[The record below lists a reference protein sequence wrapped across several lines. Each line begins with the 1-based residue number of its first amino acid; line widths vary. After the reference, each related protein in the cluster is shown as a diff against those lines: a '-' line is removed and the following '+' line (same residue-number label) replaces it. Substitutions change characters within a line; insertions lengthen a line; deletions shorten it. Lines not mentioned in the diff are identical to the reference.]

1 MKNKKGFTLVELLAV
16 IVILGV
22 LLMIAVPAVQN
33 VIKKTKNNATQKQA
47 ELFIDAAKKMA
58 IIDEPTND
66 KVIYKL
72 SDLDSSV
79 DTNRFTGMVVALK
92 ENGSYKYYIYLNDS
106 VNKKTIGN
114 NNDNN
119 NNNNDNDNNN
129 DSIFQFASE
138 DEINEN
144 VTDGGKI
151 FKEDS
156 TPIIKVNNNTYSYSN
171 TNNTLDTY
179 HSYSVKENVIVT
191 VGDNTYTGIVI
202 KSGTTI
208 RVLLTQQKTIMSYTS
223 IKSKLTTKT
232 TIPTLEDIKILSGNS
247 NISNNFCDGK
257 YTTQADC
264 SSGFKS
270 GYNAGVA
277 IWLSCGNSDSCPC
290 KENGDI
296 TSGTAYCPRLAV
308 NGSIHTRGLA
318 SSGIYF
324 MPVIEAGPSQV
335 KSSS

>member
-1 MKNKKGFTLVELLAV
+1 
-16 IVILGV
+16 
-22 LLMIAVPAVQN
+22 
-33 VIKKTKNNATQKQA
+33 
-47 ELFIDAAKKMA
+47 
-58 IIDEPTND
+58 
-66 KVIYKL
+66 
-72 SDLDSSV
+72 
-79 DTNRFTGMVVALK
+79 
-92 ENGSYKYYIYLNDS
+92 
-106 VNKKTIGN
+106 
-114 NNDNN
+114 
-119 NNNNDNDNNN
+119 
-129 DSIFQFASE
+129 
-138 DEINEN
+138 
-144 VTDGGKI
+144 
-151 FKEDS
+151 
-156 TPIIKVNNNTYSYSN
+156 
-171 TNNTLDTY
+171 
-179 HSYSVKENVIVT
+179 
-191 VGDNTYTGIVI
+191 
-202 KSGTTI
+202 
-208 RVLLTQQKTIMSYTS
+208 MSYTS

-257 YTTQADC
+257 YTAQADC

-324 MPVIEAGPSQV
+324 MPVIEADPSQV

>member
-33 VIKKTKNNATQKQA
+33 VIKKAKNNATQKQA

-58 IIDEPTND
+58 IIDEATSD
-66 KVIYKL
+66 MVIYKL
-72 SDLDSSV
+72 IDLDSDV
-79 DTNRFTGMVVALK
+79 DKNRFTGMVVALK

-114 NNDNN
+114 NNNN
-119 NNNNDNDNNN
+119 
-129 DSIFQFASE
+129 IFEFASE
-138 DEINEN
+138 DKINEK
-144 VTDGGKI
+144 VTDGVKE
-151 FKEDS
+151 FKEGS
-156 TPIIKVNNNTYSYSN
+156 TQIIKVNNNTYSYSN
-171 TNNTLDTY
+171 NSNTLNPY
-179 HSYSVKENVIVT
+179 HSYSVKENVTVT
-191 VGDNTYTGIVI
+191 VGNNSYTGIVI
-202 KSGTTI
+202 KSRGTI
-208 RVLLTQQKTIMSYTS
+208 RVLLTQQKAIMSYTS
-223 IKSKLTTKT
+223 IKNNLITGT
-232 TIPTLEDIKILSGNS
+232 TIPTLEDIKILSGN
-247 NISNNFCDGK
+247 NTISNNFCDGK
-257 YTTQADC
+257 YTAQADC

-296 TSGTAYCPRLAV
+296 TPGTTYCPRLAV

-324 MPVIEAGPSQV
+324 MPVIEAEPSQV
-335 KSSS
+335 KLSS

>member
-58 IIDEPTND
+58 IIDEATSD
-66 KVIYKL
+66 MLIYKL
-72 SDLDSSV
+72 SDLDSDV
-79 DTNRFTGMVVALK
+79 DKNRFTGMVVALK

-114 NNDNN
+114 NN
-119 NNNNDNDNNN
+119 NND
-129 DSIFQFASE
+129 IFEFASE
-138 DEINEN
+138 DKINEK
-144 VTDGGKI
+144 VTDGVKK

-156 TPIIKVNNNTYSYSN
+156 TKIIKVNNNTYSYSN
-171 TNNTLDTY
+171 NSNTLNTY
-179 HSYSVKENVIVT
+179 YSVKENVTVT
-191 VGDNTYTGIVI
+191 VDNNTYTGIVI
-202 KSGTTI
+202 KSRDTI
-208 RVLLTQQKTIMSYTS
+208 RVLLTQLKTIMSYTS
-223 IKSKLTTKT
+223 IKNNLITGK
-232 TIPTLEDIKILSGNS
+232 TIPTLEDIKILSGN
-247 NISNNFCDGK
+247 NTISNNFCDGK
-257 YTTQADC
+257 YTAQADC

-296 TSGTAYCPRLAV
+296 TSGTTYCPRLAV
-308 NGSIHTRGLA
+308 NGSIHTRRLA
-318 SSGIYF
+318 SSGIYI
-324 MPVIEAGPSQV
+324 MSVIEVKPSQV

>member
-58 IIDEPTND
+58 IIDEATSD
-66 KVIYKL
+66 MVIYKL
-72 SDLDSSV
+72 SDLDSDV
-79 DTNRFTGMVVALK
+79 DKNRFTGMVVALK

-114 NNDNN
+114 NNDV
-119 NNNNDNDNNN
+119 
-129 DSIFQFASE
+129 FEFASE
-138 DEINEN
+138 DKINEN
-144 VTDGGKI
+144 VTDGGNV
-151 FKEDS
+151 FSEQ
-156 TPIIKVNNNTYSYSN
+156 TQIIQVKDKKYSYSN
-171 TNNTLDTY
+171 TNNTLNPY
-179 HSYSVKENVIVT
+179 HSYSVKENVTVT

-202 KSGTTI
+202 KSRDTI

-223 IKSKLTTKT
+223 IKKNKSIVGA
-232 TIPTLEDIKILSGNS
+232 TIPTLEDIKILSGN
-247 NISNNFCDGK
+247 NTISNNFCDGK
-257 YTTQADC
+257 YTAQADC

-296 TSGTAYCPRLAV
+296 TSGTTYCPRLAV

-324 MPVIEAGPSQV
+324 MPVIEAEPSQV

>member
-16 IVILGV
+16 IIILGV

-58 IIDEPTND
+58 IIDEATSD
-66 KVIYKL
+66 MVIYKL
-72 SDLDSSV
+72 RDLDSSV

-114 NNDNN
+114 NDNN
-119 NNNNDNDNNN
+119 
-129 DSIFQFASE
+129 IFKFASE
-138 DEINEN
+138 DKINEK
-144 VTDGGKI
+144 VTDGGNV
-151 FKEDS
+151 FSEQ
-156 TPIIKVNNNTYSYSN
+156 TQIINVNNNTYSYSN
-171 TNNTLDTY
+171 TNNTLKPY
-179 HSYSVKENVIVT
+179 HFYSVKENVTVT
-191 VGDNTYTGIVI
+191 VGNNSYTGIVI

-208 RVLLTQQKTIMSYTS
+208 RVLLTQQRTIMSYTS
-223 IKSKLTTKT
+223 IKNNLTTKT
-232 TIPTLEDIKILSGNS
+232 TIPTLEDIKILSGN
-247 NISNNFCDGK
+247 NTISNNFCDGK
-257 YTTQADC
+257 YTAQADC
-264 SSGFKS
+264 SSGFRSDYK
-270 GYNAGVA
+270 ADVA

-296 TSGTAYCPRLAV
+296 TLGTTYCPRLAT

-324 MPVIEAGPSQV
+324 MPVIEAEPSQV

>member
-58 IIDEPTND
+58 IIDEATSD
-66 KVIYKL
+66 MVIYKL
-72 SDLDSSV
+72 SDLDS
-79 DTNRFTGMVVALK
+79 DADKNRFTGMVVALK

-114 NNDNN
+114 NN
-119 NNNNDNDNNN
+119 NND
-129 DSIFQFASE
+129 IFEFASE
-138 DEINEN
+138 DKINEK
-144 VTDGGKI
+144 VTDGVKK
-151 FKEDS
+151 FKEGS
-156 TPIIKVNNNTYSYSN
+156 TQIIKVNNNTYSYSN
-171 TNNTLDTY
+171 NSNTLNTY
-179 HSYSVKENVIVT
+179 YSVKENVTVT

-202 KSGTTI
+202 KSRDTI

-223 IKSKLTTKT
+223 IKKNLITGT
-232 TIPTLEDIKILSGNS
+232 TIPTLEDIKILSGN
-247 NISNNFCDGK
+247 NTISNNFCDGK
-257 YTTQADC
+257 YTAQADC

-296 TSGTAYCPRLAV
+296 TSGTTYCPRLAV

-324 MPVIEAGPSQV
+324 MPVIEAEPSQV

>member
-58 IIDEPTND
+58 IIDEATND

-114 NNDNN
+114 NND
-119 NNNNDNDNNN
+119 
-129 DSIFQFASE
+129 SIFEFASE

-151 FKEDS
+151 FEEKS
-156 TPIIKVNNNTYSYSN
+156 TSIIKVNNNTYSYTN
-171 TNNTLDTY
+171 TNNTLITY
-179 HSYSVKENVIVT
+179 HSYSVKENVTVT
-191 VGDNTYTGIVI
+191 VDKNTYTGIVI
-202 KSGTTI
+202 KSRDTI
-208 RVLLTQQKTIMSYTS
+208 RVLLTQQRTIMSYTS

-257 YTTQADC
+257 YTAQADC

-290 KENGDI
+290 KENGA
-296 TSGTAYCPRLAV
+296 TTQGTTYCPRLAV

-324 MPVIEAGPSQV
+324 MPVIEADSSQV

>member
-58 IIDEPTND
+58 IIDEATSD
-66 KVIYKL
+66 MVIYKL
-72 SDLDSSV
+72 SDLDSDV
-79 DTNRFTGMVVALK
+79 DKNRFTGMVVALK

-114 NNDNN
+114 NN
-119 NNNNDNDNNN
+119 NND
-129 DSIFQFASE
+129 IFEFASE
-138 DEINEN
+138 DKINEK
-144 VTDGGKI
+144 VTDGVKK
-151 FKEDS
+151 FKEGS
-156 TPIIKVNNNTYSYSN
+156 TQIIKVNNNTYSYSN
-171 TNNTLDTY
+171 NSNTLNTY
-179 HSYSVKENVIVT
+179 YSVKENVTVT

-202 KSGTTI
+202 KSGNTI

-223 IKSKLTTKT
+223 IKNNLITGT
-232 TIPTLEDIKILSGNS
+232 TIPTLEDIKILSGN
-247 NISNNFCDGK
+247 NTISNNFCDGK
-257 YTTQADC
+257 YTAQADC
-264 SSGFKS
+264 LSGFKS

-296 TSGTAYCPRLAV
+296 TSGTTYCPRLAT

-324 MPVIEAGPSQV
+324 MPVIEVKPSQV

>member
-33 VIKKTKNNATQKQA
+33 VIKKTKNNAPQKQA

-58 IIDEPTND
+58 IIDEPAND

-114 NNDNN
+114 NND
-119 NNNNDNDNNN
+119 
-129 DSIFQFASE
+129 SIFQFARE
-138 DEINEN
+138 DDINEN
-144 VTDGGKI
+144 VTDGGKD
-151 FKEDS
+151 FKKDS
-156 TPIIKVNNNTYSYSN
+156 TQIIQVKDKKYSYSN
-171 TNNTLDTY
+171 TNNTLNTY
-179 HSYSVKENVIVT
+179 YSVKENVTVT
-191 VGDNTYTGIVI
+191 VDKNTYTGIVI
-202 KSGTTI
+202 KSRDTI

-223 IKSKLTTKT
+223 IQSNKSIVGT

-290 KENGDI
+290 KENGA
-296 TSGTAYCPRLAV
+296 TTQGTTYCPRLAV

-324 MPVIEAGPSQV
+324 MPVIEADPSQV

>member
-58 IIDEPTND
+58 IIDEATSD
-66 KVIYKL
+66 MVIYKL
-72 SDLDSSV
+72 RDLDSSV

-114 NNDNN
+114 NNNG
-119 NNNNDNDNNN
+119 
-129 DSIFQFASE
+129 IFEFASE
-138 DEINEN
+138 DKINEK
-144 VTDGGKI
+144 VTDGGNV
-151 FKEDS
+151 FSEQ
-156 TPIIKVNNNTYSYSN
+156 TQIINVNNNTYSYSN
-171 TNNTLDTY
+171 TNNTLKPY
-179 HSYSVKENVIVT
+179 HFYSVKENVTVT
-191 VGDNTYTGIVI
+191 VGNNSYTGIVI
-202 KSGTTI
+202 KSRDTI

-223 IKSKLTTKT
+223 IEKNKSIVGT

-247 NISNNFCDGK
+247 TISNNFCDGK
-257 YTTQADC
+257 YTAQADC

-296 TSGTAYCPRLAV
+296 TSGTTYCPRLAT

-324 MPVIEAGPSQV
+324 MPVIEAEPSQV

>member
-22 LLMIAVPAVQN
+22 LLMIAVTAVQN

-58 IIDEPTND
+58 IIDEATSD
-66 KVIYKL
+66 MLIYKL

-92 ENGSYKYYIYLNDS
+92 ENESYKYYIYLNDS

-114 NNDNN
+114 NDNN
-119 NNNNDNDNNN
+119 
-129 DSIFQFASE
+129 IFKFASE
-138 DEINEN
+138 DKINEK
-144 VTDGGKI
+144 VTDGGNV
-151 FKEDS
+151 FSEQ
-156 TPIIKVNNNTYSYSN
+156 TQIINVNNNTYSYSN
-171 TNNTLDTY
+171 TNNTLKPY
-179 HSYSVKENVIVT
+179 HSYSVKENVTVT
-191 VGDNTYTGIVI
+191 VGNNSYTGIVI

-223 IKSKLTTKT
+223 IEKNKSIVGT
-232 TIPTLEDIKILSGNS
+232 TIPTLEDIKILSGN
-247 NISNNFCDGK
+247 NTISNNFCDGK
-257 YTTQADC
+257 YTAQADC
-264 SSGFKS
+264 SSGFRSDYK
-270 GYNAGVA
+270 ADVA

-296 TSGTAYCPRLAV
+296 TSGTTYCPRLAT

-324 MPVIEAGPSQV
+324 MPVIEAEPSQV

>member
-16 IVILGV
+16 IIILGV

-58 IIDEPTND
+58 IIDEATSD
-66 KVIYKL
+66 MVIYKL
-72 SDLDSSV
+72 SDLDSDV
-79 DTNRFTGMVVALK
+79 DKNRFTGMVVALK

-114 NNDNN
+114 NN
-119 NNNNDNDNNN
+119 NNNND
-129 DSIFQFASE
+129 IFEFASE
-138 DEINEN
+138 DNINEN
-144 VTDGGKI
+144 VTDGVKK
-151 FKEDS
+151 FKEGS
-156 TPIIKVNNNTYSYSN
+156 TQIIKVNNNTYSYSN
-171 TNNTLDTY
+171 NSNTLNTY
-179 HSYSVKENVIVT
+179 YSVKENVTVT

-202 KSGTTI
+202 KSRDTI

-223 IKSKLTTKT
+223 IKKNLITGT
-232 TIPTLEDIKILSGNS
+232 TIPTLEDIKILSGN
-247 NISNNFCDGK
+247 NTISNNFCDGK
-257 YTTQADC
+257 YTAQADC

-296 TSGTAYCPRLAV
+296 TSGTTYCPRLAV

-324 MPVIEAGPSQV
+324 MPVIEVKPSQV

>member
-58 IIDEPTND
+58 IIDEATSD
-66 KVIYKL
+66 MVIYKL
-72 SDLDSSV
+72 RDLDSSV

-114 NNDNN
+114 NN
-119 NNNNDNDNNN
+119 ND
-129 DSIFQFASE
+129 IFEFASE
-138 DEINEN
+138 DKINEK
-144 VTDGGKI
+144 VTDGGNV
-151 FKEDS
+151 FSEQ
-156 TPIIKVNNNTYSYSN
+156 TQIIQVKDKKYSYSN
-171 TNNTLDTY
+171 TNNTLKPY
-179 HSYSVKENVIVT
+179 HSYSVKENVTVT
-191 VGDNTYTGIVI
+191 VGNNSYTGIVI
-202 KSGTTI
+202 KSVTTI

-223 IKSKLTTKT
+223 IKNNLTTKT
-232 TIPTLEDIKILSGNS
+232 TIPTLEDIKILSGN
-247 NISNNFCDGK
+247 NTISNNFCDGK
-257 YTTQADC
+257 YTAQADC
-264 SSGFKS
+264 SSGFTG
-270 GYNAGVA
+270 GYKAGVA

-290 KENGDI
+290 KENGD
-296 TSGTAYCPRLAV
+296 TTPGTTYCPRLAT

-324 MPVIEAGPSQV
+324 MPVIEAEPSQV

>member
-58 IIDEPTND
+58 IIDEATSD
-66 KVIYKL
+66 MVIYKL
-72 SDLDSSV
+72 SDLDSDV
-79 DTNRFTGMVVALK
+79 DKNRFTGMVVALK

-114 NNDNN
+114 NN
-119 NNNNDNDNNN
+119 NNND
-129 DSIFQFASE
+129 IFEFASE
-138 DEINEN
+138 DNINEN
-144 VTDGGKI
+144 VTDGVKK
-151 FKEDS
+151 FKEGS
-156 TPIIKVNNNTYSYSN
+156 TQIIKVNNNTYSYSN
-171 TNNTLDTY
+171 NSNTLNTY
-179 HSYSVKENVIVT
+179 YSVKENVTVT
-191 VGDNTYTGIVI
+191 VGNNSYTGIVI

-223 IKSKLTTKT
+223 IKKNLITGT
-232 TIPTLEDIKILSGNS
+232 TIPTLEDIKILSGN
-247 NISNNFCDGK
+247 NTISNNFCDGK
-257 YTTQADC
+257 YTAQADC

-296 TSGTAYCPRLAV
+296 TSGTTYCPRLAV

-324 MPVIEAGPSQV
+324 MPVIEVKPSQV

>member
-1 MKNKKGFTLVELLAV
+1 
-16 IVILGV
+16 
-22 LLMIAVPAVQN
+22 
-33 VIKKTKNNATQKQA
+33 
-47 ELFIDAAKKMA
+47 
-58 IIDEPTND
+58 
-66 KVIYKL
+66 
-72 SDLDSSV
+72 
-79 DTNRFTGMVVALK
+79 MVVALK

-106 VNKKTIGN
+106 VNKKTIS

-119 NNNNDNDNNN
+119 ND
-129 DSIFQFASE
+129 IFEFASE
-138 DEINEN
+138 DKINEK
-144 VTDGGKI
+144 VTDGGKE
-151 FKEDS
+151 FKEGS
-156 TPIIKVNNNTYSYSN
+156 TQIIKVNNNTYSYSN
-171 TNNTLDTY
+171 NNNTLNTY
-179 HSYSVKENVIVT
+179 YSVKENVTVT
-191 VGDNTYTGIVI
+191 VGNNSYTGIVI

-223 IKSKLTTKT
+223 IKNNLITGT
-232 TIPTLEDIKILSGNS
+232 TIPTLEDIKILIGN
-247 NISNNFCDGK
+247 NTISNNFCDGK
-257 YTTQADC
+257 YTAQADC

-296 TSGTAYCPRLAV
+296 TPGTTYCPRLAV

-324 MPVIEAGPSQV
+324 MPVIEAEPSQV

>member
-58 IIDEPTND
+58 IIDEATSD
-66 KVIYKL
+66 MVIYKL

-79 DTNRFTGMVVALK
+79 DTNRFTGMVVASK

-114 NNDNN
+114 NN
-119 NNNNDNDNNN
+119 ND
-129 DSIFQFASE
+129 IFKFASE

-151 FKEDS
+151 FEEKS
-156 TPIIKVNNNTYSYSN
+156 TTIIKVNNNTYSYSD
-171 TNNTLDTY
+171 TNNTLNTY
-179 HSYSVKENVIVT
+179 YSVKENVTVT

-202 KSGTTI
+202 KSRDTI

-257 YTTQADC
+257 YTAQADC

-277 IWLSCGNSDSCPC
+277 IWLSCGNSDSCSC
-290 KENGDI
+290 QENGD
-296 TSGTAYCPRLAV
+296 TTPGTAYCPRLAV

-324 MPVIEAGPSQV
+324 MPVIEADPSQV

>member
-22 LLMIAVPAVQN
+22 LLMIAVTAVQN

-58 IIDEPTND
+58 IIDEATSD
-66 KVIYKL
+66 MVIYKL
-72 SDLDSSV
+72 RDLDSSV

-114 NNDNN
+114 NNNG
-119 NNNNDNDNNN
+119 
-129 DSIFQFASE
+129 IFEFASE
-138 DEINEN
+138 DKINEK
-144 VTDGGKI
+144 VTDGGNV
-151 FKEDS
+151 FSEQ
-156 TPIIKVNNNTYSYSN
+156 TQIINVNNNTYSYSN
-171 TNNTLDTY
+171 NSNTLNTY
-179 HSYSVKENVIVT
+179 YSVKENVTVT
-191 VGDNTYTGIVI
+191 VGNNSYTGIVI
-202 KSGTTI
+202 KSRDTI

-223 IKSKLTTKT
+223 IKNNLITGK
-232 TIPTLEDIKILSGNS
+232 TIPTLEDIKILSGN
-247 NISNNFCDGK
+247 NTISNNFCDGK
-257 YTTQADC
+257 YTAQADC

-296 TSGTAYCPRLAV
+296 TSGTTYCPRLAV

-324 MPVIEAGPSQV
+324 MAVIEAEPSQV

>member
-58 IIDEPTND
+58 IIDEATSD
-66 KVIYKL
+66 MVIYKL

-106 VNKKTIGN
+106 VNKKTI
-114 NNDNN
+114 DNN
-119 NNNNDNDNNN
+119 NND
-129 DSIFQFASE
+129 IFEFASE
-138 DEINEN
+138 DKINEN
-144 VTDGGKI
+144 VTDGGNV
-151 FKEDS
+151 FSEQ
-156 TPIIKVNNNTYSYSN
+156 TQIINVNNNTYSYSN
-171 TNNTLDTY
+171 SSNTLNPY
-179 HSYSVKENVIVT
+179 HSYSVKENVTVT
-191 VGDNTYTGIVI
+191 VGNNSYTGIVI

-223 IKSKLTTKT
+223 IKNNLITGK
-232 TIPTLEDIKILSGNS
+232 TIPTLEDIKILSGN
-247 NISNNFCDGK
+247 NTISNNFCDGK
-257 YTTQADC
+257 YTAQADC
-264 SSGFKS
+264 SSGFTG
-270 GYNAGVA
+270 GYKAGVA

-296 TSGTAYCPRLAV
+296 TSGTTYCPRLAT

-324 MPVIEAGPSQV
+324 MPVIEAEPSQV

>member
-114 NNDNN
+114 NN
-119 NNNNDNDNNN
+119 ND
-129 DSIFQFASE
+129 IFKFASE

-151 FKEDS
+151 FEEKS
-156 TPIIKVNNNTYSYSN
+156 TRIIKVNNNTYSYTN
-171 TNNTLDTY
+171 TNNTLITY

-202 KSGTTI
+202 KSRDTI
-208 RVLLTQQKTIMSYTS
+208 RVLLTQQRTIMSYTS

-257 YTTQADC
+257 YTAQADC

-324 MPVIEAGPSQV
+324 MPVIEADPSQV

>member
-33 VIKKTKNNATQKQA
+33 VIKKAKNNATQKQA
-47 ELFIDAAKKMA
+47 ELFIDAAKKMT
-58 IIDEPTND
+58 IIDEATSD
-66 KVIYKL
+66 MVIYKL
-72 SDLDSSV
+72 SDLDSDV
-79 DTNRFTGMVVALK
+79 DKNRFTGMVVALK

-114 NNDNN
+114 NNN
-119 NNNNDNDNNN
+119 
-129 DSIFQFASE
+129 IFEFASE
-138 DEINEN
+138 DKINEK
-144 VTDGGKI
+144 VTDGVKE
-151 FKEDS
+151 FKEGS
-156 TPIIKVNNNTYSYSN
+156 TQIIKVNNNTYSYSN
-171 TNNTLDTY
+171 TNNTLNPY
-179 HSYSVKENVIVT
+179 HSYSVKENVTVT
-191 VGDNTYTGIVI
+191 VGNNSYTGIVI

-208 RVLLTQQKTIMSYTS
+208 RVLLTQQKAIMSYTS
-223 IKSKLTTKT
+223 IKNNLITGT
-232 TIPTLEDIKILSGNS
+232 TIPTLEDIKILSGN
-247 NISNNFCDGK
+247 NTISNNFCDGK
-257 YTTQADC
+257 YTAQADC

-296 TSGTAYCPRLAV
+296 TPGTTYCPRLAV

-324 MPVIEAGPSQV
+324 MPVIEAEPSQV
-335 KSSS
+335 KLSS

>member
-33 VIKKTKNNATQKQA
+33 VIKKAKNNATQKQA

-58 IIDEPTND
+58 IIDEATSD
-66 KVIYKL
+66 MVIYKL
-72 SDLDSSV
+72 SDLDSDV
-79 DTNRFTGMVVALK
+79 DKNRFTGMVVALK

-106 VNKKTIGN
+106 VNKKTIC
-114 NNDNN
+114 NN
-119 NNNNDNDNNN
+119 NNNNNN
-129 DSIFQFASE
+129 IFEFASE
-138 DEINEN
+138 DKINEK
-144 VTDGGKI
+144 VTDGVKE
-151 FKEDS
+151 FKEGS
-156 TPIIKVNNNTYSYSN
+156 TPIIQVKDKKYSYSN
-171 TNNTLDTY
+171 NINTLNTY
-179 HSYSVKENVIVT
+179 YSVKENVTVT

-202 KSGTTI
+202 KSRGTI

-223 IKSKLTTKT
+223 IKNNLITGT
-232 TIPTLEDIKILSGNS
+232 TIPTLEDIKILSGN
-247 NISNNFCDGK
+247 NTISNNFCDGK
-257 YTTQADC
+257 YTAQADC

-296 TSGTAYCPRLAV
+296 TSGATYCPRLAV

-324 MPVIEAGPSQV
+324 MPVIEESHH
-335 KSSS
+335 K

>member
-58 IIDEPTND
+58 IIDEATSD
-66 KVIYKL
+66 MVIYKL
-72 SDLDSSV
+72 SDLDSDV
-79 DTNRFTGMVVALK
+79 DKNRFTGMVVALK

-114 NNDNN
+114 NDNN
-119 NNNNDNDNNN
+119 
-129 DSIFQFASE
+129 IFKFASE
-138 DEINEN
+138 DNINEN

-151 FKEDS
+151 FEEKS
-156 TPIIKVNNNTYSYSN
+156 TPIVKVNNNTYSYSN
-171 TNNTLDTY
+171 NTLNKYYHAGEEVTVAIDNNTNY
-179 HSYSVKENVIVT
+179 KGV
-191 VGDNTYTGIVI
+191 VI

-223 IKSKLTTKT
+223 IKIKLTTKT

-257 YTTQADC
+257 YTAQADC

-296 TSGTAYCPRLAV
+296 TSGTTYCPRLAV

-324 MPVIEAGPSQV
+324 MPVIEAEPSQV

>member
-58 IIDEPTND
+58 IIDETTSD
-66 KVIYKL
+66 MVIYKL

-79 DTNRFTGMVVALK
+79 DKNRFTGMVVALK

-114 NNDNN
+114 NN
-119 NNNNDNDNNN
+119 NDV
-129 DSIFQFASE
+129 FEFASE
-138 DEINEN
+138 DKINEK
-144 VTDGGKI
+144 VTDGGNV
-151 FKEDS
+151 FSEQ
-156 TPIIKVNNNTYSYSN
+156 TQIINVNNNTYSYSN
-171 TNNTLDTY
+171 TNNTLKPY
-179 HSYSVKENVIVT
+179 HSYSVKENVTVT
-191 VGDNTYTGIVI
+191 VGNNSYTGIVI

-223 IKSKLTTKT
+223 IEKNKSIVGT
-232 TIPTLEDIKILSGNS
+232 TIPTLEDIKILSGN
-247 NISNNFCDGK
+247 NTISNNFCDGK
-257 YTTQADC
+257 YTAQADC
-264 SSGFKS
+264 SSGFTG
-270 GYNAGVA
+270 GYKAGVA

-290 KENGDI
+290 KENGD
-296 TSGTAYCPRLAV
+296 TTPGTTYCPRLAT

-324 MPVIEAGPSQV
+324 MPVIEAEPSQV

>member
-58 IIDEPTND
+58 IIDEATSD
-66 KVIYKL
+66 MVIYKL
-72 SDLDSSV
+72 RDLDSSV

-114 NNDNN
+114 NDNN
-119 NNNNDNDNNN
+119 
-129 DSIFQFASE
+129 IFEFASE
-138 DEINEN
+138 DKINEK
-144 VTDGGKI
+144 VTDGGKD

-156 TPIIKVNNNTYSYSN
+156 TPIIQVKDKKYSYSN
-171 TNNTLDTY
+171 NSNTLNPY
-179 HSYSVKENVIVT
+179 HSYSVKENVTVT
-191 VGDNTYTGIVI
+191 VGNNSYTGIVI

-223 IKSKLTTKT
+223 IEKNKSIVGT

-247 NISNNFCDGK
+247 TISNNFCDGK
-257 YTTQADC
+257 YTAQADC

-296 TSGTAYCPRLAV
+296 TSGTTYCPRLAV

-324 MPVIEAGPSQV
+324 MPVIEVKPSQV

>member
-33 VIKKTKNNATQKQA
+33 VIKKAKNNATQKQA

-58 IIDEPTND
+58 IIDEATSD
-66 KVIYKL
+66 MVIYKL
-72 SDLDSSV
+72 SDLDSDV
-79 DTNRFTGMVVALK
+79 DKNRFTGMVVGLK

-114 NNDNN
+114 NNN
-119 NNNNDNDNNN
+119 
-129 DSIFQFASE
+129 IFEFASE
-138 DEINEN
+138 DKINEK
-144 VTDGGKI
+144 VTDGVKE
-151 FKEDS
+151 FKEGS
-156 TPIIKVNNNTYSYSN
+156 TQIIKVNNNTYSYSN
-171 TNNTLDTY
+171 NSNTLNPY
-179 HSYSVKENVIVT
+179 HSYSVKENVTVT
-191 VGDNTYTGIVI
+191 VGNNSYTGIVI
-202 KSGTTI
+202 ESRGTI

-223 IKSKLTTKT
+223 IKNNLITGT
-232 TIPTLEDIKILSGNS
+232 TIPTLEDIKILSGN
-247 NISNNFCDGK
+247 NTISNNFCDGK
-257 YTTQADC
+257 YTAQADC

-296 TSGTAYCPRLAV
+296 TSGTTYCPRLAI

-324 MPVIEAGPSQV
+324 MPVIEAEPSQV
-335 KSSS
+335 KLSS

>member
-58 IIDEPTND
+58 IIDEATSD
-66 KVIYKL
+66 MVIYKL

-79 DTNRFTGMVVALK
+79 DTNRFPGMVVALK

-114 NNDNN
+114 NN
-119 NNNNDNDNNN
+119 ND
-129 DSIFQFASE
+129 IFEFASE
-138 DEINEN
+138 DKINEK
-144 VTDGGKI
+144 VTDGGNVFSKQ
-151 FKEDS
+151 
-156 TPIIKVNNNTYSYSN
+156 TQIINVNNNTYSYSN
-171 TNNTLDTY
+171 SSNTLNPY
-179 HSYSVKENVIVT
+179 HSYSVKENVTVT
-191 VGDNTYTGIVI
+191 VGNNSYTGIVI

-223 IKSKLTTKT
+223 IENNKSIVGT
-232 TIPTLEDIKILSGNS
+232 TIPTLEDIKILSGN
-247 NISNNFCDGK
+247 NTISNNFCDGK
-257 YTTQADC
+257 YTAQADC
-264 SSGFKS
+264 SSGFTG
-270 GYNAGVA
+270 GYKAGAA

-290 KENGDI
+290 KENGD
-296 TSGTAYCPRLAV
+296 TTPGTTYCPRLAT

-324 MPVIEAGPSQV
+324 MPVIEAEPSQV

>member
-33 VIKKTKNNATQKQA
+33 VIKKAKNNATQKQA

-58 IIDEPTND
+58 IIDEATSD
-66 KVIYKL
+66 MVIYKL
-72 SDLDSSV
+72 RDLDSDV

-114 NNDNN
+114 NN
-119 NNNNDNDNNN
+119 ND
-129 DSIFQFASE
+129 IFEFASE
-138 DEINEN
+138 DKINEK
-144 VTDGGKI
+144 VTDGVKE
-151 FKEDS
+151 FKEGS
-156 TPIIKVNNNTYSYSN
+156 TQIIKVNNNTYSYSN
-171 TNNTLDTY
+171 TNNTLNPY
-179 HSYSVKENVIVT
+179 HSYSVKENVTVT
-191 VGDNTYTGIVI
+191 VGNNSYTGIVI

-223 IKSKLTTKT
+223 IKNNLITGT
-232 TIPTLEDIKILSGNS
+232 TIPTLEDIKILSGN
-247 NISNNFCDGK
+247 NTISNNFCDGK
-257 YTTQADC
+257 YAAQADC

-296 TSGTAYCPRLAV
+296 TPGTTYCPRLAV

-324 MPVIEAGPSQV
+324 MPVIEAEPSQV

>member
-58 IIDEPTND
+58 IIDEATND

-72 SDLDSSV
+72 SDLDSDV

-114 NNDNN
+114 NN
-119 NNNNDNDNNN
+119 ND
-129 DSIFQFASE
+129 IFKFASE

-144 VTDGGKI
+144 VTDGGKD
-151 FKEDS
+151 FEKDS
-156 TPIIKVNNNTYSYSN
+156 TPIIKVNNNTYSYSD
-171 TNNTLDTY
+171 TNNTLITY

-202 KSGTTI
+202 KSRDTI
-208 RVLLTQQKTIMSYTS
+208 RVLLTQQRTIMSYTS
-223 IKSKLTTKT
+223 IKSKLTTKA

-257 YTTQADC
+257 YTAQADC

-324 MPVIEAGPSQV
+324 MPVIEADPSQV

>member
-92 ENGSYKYYIYLNDS
+92 ENESYKYYIYLNDS

-114 NNDNN
+114 NDNDILGNNDNN
-119 NNNNDNDNNN
+119 
-129 DSIFQFASE
+129 IFKFASE
-138 DEINEN
+138 DNINEN
-144 VTDGGKI
+144 VTDGGKD
-151 FKEDS
+151 FKKDS
-156 TPIIKVNNNTYSYSN
+156 TQIIQVKDKKYSYSS
-171 TNNTLDTY
+171 TNNTLNTY
-179 HSYSVKENVIVT
+179 YSVKENVIVT
-191 VGDNTYTGIVI
+191 VDKNTYTGIVI
-202 KSGTTI
+202 KSRDTI

-223 IKSKLTTKT
+223 IESKLTTKT

-257 YTTQADC
+257 YTAQADC

-324 MPVIEAGPSQV
+324 MPVIEADPSQV

>member
-1 MKNKKGFTLVELLAV
+1 
-16 IVILGV
+16 
-22 LLMIAVPAVQN
+22 
-33 VIKKTKNNATQKQA
+33 
-47 ELFIDAAKKMA
+47 MA

-114 NNDNN
+114 NND
-119 NNNNDNDNNN
+119 
-129 DSIFQFASE
+129 SIFQFASE
-138 DEINEN
+138 DNINEN
-144 VTDGGKI
+144 VTDGGKD
-151 FKEDS
+151 FKKDS
-156 TPIIKVNNNTYSYSN
+156 TQIIQVKDKKYSYSN
-171 TNNTLDTY
+171 TNNTLITY
-179 HSYSVKENVIVT
+179 HSYSVKENVTVT
-191 VGDNTYTGIVI
+191 VDKNTYTGIVI
-202 KSGTTI
+202 KSRDTI

-257 YTTQADC
+257 YTAQADC

-290 KENGDI
+290 KENGA
-296 TSGTAYCPRLAV
+296 TTQGTAYCPRLAV

-324 MPVIEAGPSQV
+324 MPVIEADPSQV

>member
-58 IIDEPTND
+58 IIDEATSD
-66 KVIYKL
+66 MVIYKL
-72 SDLDSSV
+72 RDLDSSV

-114 NNDNN
+114 NDNN
-119 NNNNDNDNNN
+119 
-129 DSIFQFASE
+129 IFKFASE
-138 DEINEN
+138 DKINEK
-144 VTDGGKI
+144 VTDGGNV
-151 FKEDS
+151 FSEQ
-156 TPIIKVNNNTYSYSN
+156 TQIINVNNNTYSYSN
-171 TNNTLDTY
+171 TNNTLKPY
-179 HSYSVKENVIVT
+179 HSYSVKENVTVT

-202 KSGTTI
+202 KSRDTI

-223 IKSKLTTKT
+223 IQSNKSIVGT
-232 TIPTLEDIKILSGNS
+232 TIPTLEDIKILSGN

-257 YTTQADC
+257 YTAQADC

-296 TSGTAYCPRLAV
+296 TLGTTYCPRLAT

-324 MPVIEAGPSQV
+324 MPVIEAEPSQV

>member
-58 IIDEPTND
+58 IIDEATSD
-66 KVIYKL
+66 MVIYKL
-72 SDLDSSV
+72 RDLDSDV

-114 NNDNN
+114 NN
-119 NNNNDNDNNN
+119 ND
-129 DSIFQFASE
+129 IFEFASE
-138 DEINEN
+138 DKINEK
-144 VTDGGKI
+144 VTDGVKE
-151 FKEDS
+151 FKEGS
-156 TPIIKVNNNTYSYSN
+156 TQIIKVNNNTYSYSN
-171 TNNTLDTY
+171 NSNTLNKYYPAGEEVTVAIDNNTNY
-179 HSYSVKENVIVT
+179 KGV
-191 VGDNTYTGIVI
+191 VI
-202 KSGTTI
+202 KRGDTI

-223 IKSKLTTKT
+223 IKNNLITGT
-232 TIPTLEDIKILSGNS
+232 TIPTLEDIKILSGN
-247 NISNNFCDGK
+247 NTISNNFCDGK
-257 YTTQADC
+257 YTAQADC

-296 TSGTAYCPRLAV
+296 TPGTTYCPRLAV

-324 MPVIEAGPSQV
+324 MPVIEAEPSQV
-335 KSSS
+335 KLSS

>member
-58 IIDEPTND
+58 IIDETTSD
-66 KVIYKL
+66 MVIYKL

-79 DTNRFTGMVVALK
+79 DKNRFTGMVVALK

-114 NNDNN
+114 NN
-119 NNNNDNDNNN
+119 ND
-129 DSIFQFASE
+129 IFEFASE
-138 DEINEN
+138 DKINEK
-144 VTDGGKI
+144 VTDGGNV
-151 FKEDS
+151 FSEQ
-156 TPIIKVNNNTYSYSN
+156 TQIINVNNNTYSYSN
-171 TNNTLDTY
+171 TNNTLKPY
-179 HSYSVKENVIVT
+179 HSYSVKENVTVT

-202 KSGTTI
+202 KSRDTI
-208 RVLLTQQKTIMSYTS
+208 RVLLTQLKTIMSYTS
-223 IKSKLTTKT
+223 IKNNLITGK
-232 TIPTLEDIKILSGNS
+232 TIPTLEDIKILSGN
-247 NISNNFCDGK
+247 NTISNNFCDGK
-257 YTTQADC
+257 YTVQADC
-264 SSGFKS
+264 SSGFRSDYK
-270 GYNAGVA
+270 ADVA

-296 TSGTAYCPRLAV
+296 TSGTTYCPRLAT
-308 NGSIHTRGLA
+308 NGSIHTRRLA

-324 MPVIEAGPSQV
+324 MPVIEAEPSQV

>member
-33 VIKKTKNNATQKQA
+33 VIKKAKNNATQKQA

-58 IIDEPTND
+58 IIDEATND

-92 ENGSYKYYIYLNDS
+92 ENESYKYYIYLNDS

-114 NNDNN
+114 NDNDILGNNDNN
-119 NNNNDNDNNN
+119 
-129 DSIFQFASE
+129 IFKFASE
-138 DEINEN
+138 DNINEN
-144 VTDGGKI
+144 VTDGGKD
-151 FKEDS
+151 FKKDS
-156 TPIIKVNNNTYSYSN
+156 TQIIQVKDKKYSYSS
-171 TNNTLDTY
+171 TNNTLNTY
-179 HSYSVKENVIVT
+179 YSVKENVIVT
-191 VGDNTYTGIVI
+191 VDKNTYTGIVI
-202 KSGTTI
+202 KSRDTI

-223 IKSKLTTKT
+223 IESKLTTKT

-257 YTTQADC
+257 YTAQADC

-277 IWLSCGNSDSCPC
+277 IWLSCGNSKSCPC
-290 KENGDI
+290 QENGD
-296 TSGTAYCPRLAV
+296 TTPGTAYCPRLAV

-324 MPVIEAGPSQV
+324 MPVIEADPSQV